1 VEFWLEYGYWGLFIV
16 SFLAATILPFSSESI
31 LVAMIFGDFDPVLLV
46 AYASVGNWLGGLT
59 SYGIGRLGKW
69 EWVERFLKIKHK
81 TVEKWQQKSEKYG
94 AVFGLLTW
102 LPIIG
107 DPIAV
112 ALGFARTHFLM
123 TSVYMLIGKTARYAL
138 VSYLL
143 LHGFLL

>member
-1 VEFWLEYGYWGLFIV
+1 
-16 SFLAATILPFSSESI
+16 
-31 LVAMIFGDFDPVLLV
+31 
-46 AYASVGNWLGGLT
+46 
-59 SYGIGRLGKW
+59 LGKW

-81 TVEKWQQKSEKYG
+81 TVERWQRKSEKYG
-94 AVFGLLTW
+94 AIFGLLTW
-102 LPIIG
+102 LPIVG

-123 TSVYMLIGKTARYAL
+123 TSLYMLIGKTARYAL